1 MESAVRGGWALWR
14 GVVVYG
20 CGAGSPIVSR
30 AQGSAEA
37 RWASNLLDIVGHC
50 RDVS

>member
-1 MESAVRGGWALWR
+1 MRGGWALWR